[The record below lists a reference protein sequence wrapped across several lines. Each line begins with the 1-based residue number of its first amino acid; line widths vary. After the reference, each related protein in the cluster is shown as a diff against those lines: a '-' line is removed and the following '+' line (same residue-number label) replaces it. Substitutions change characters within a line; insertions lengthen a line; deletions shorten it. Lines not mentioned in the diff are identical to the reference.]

1 MRVSWNLFLCL
12 VFFSIPALAQK
23 KELLT
28 KYGKISDQEMALT
41 VYGNDPAA
49 PAVVL
54 FDKGH
59 VTHRYIDNLGFVL
72 EFERHVR
79 IKIFHK
85 AAYSLADVPIFFFN
99 WQKVQDLKA
108 SSYNLEGGKL
118 VETKLEKNNVFE
130 ERLTRSRMVKKMTIP
145 AVREGSIIEYRYTVV
160 DEGAVGIQDWM
171 FQRVDV
177 PTIWSEFEVSVPT
190 FIQFRKMSQGWVP
203 YSLAEE
209 AQKKE
214 IININYVERS
224 SGYVVSSKAQ
234 NIRVD
239 YMTNTMHFIQE
250 NVPALKPEPFIGSL
264 KDYLSQINFD
274 IQAVYE
280 TSVVPSGQSYSLV
293 NNGFKERTNR
303 WERLGEE
310 MLEDAYNDILR
321 SPKYTA
327 EATAACV
334 AGKTANP
341 EKVAAIYAFV
351 GKNYQSLDLD
361 YIMMS
366 QTMESL
372 TKSHKG
378 TPTDLNL
385 LFINMLRQA
394 KINAYPVMI
403 STRQNGHIAPFRVTT
418 ESVNRVIAA
427 VETEANTQ
435 TLIDLAGWP
444 NPLGLLPTEDLN
456 GEGLSLKSKESIA
469 WMPVQNKVPVRKS
482 VMGDFT
488 LEPATGLSGS
498 VTFSESGYGAVDAR
512 SKIREKDLQTF
523 VSEQFKELI
532 ADGSATD
539 LQFENADNWQEA
551 GVKGTFNLST
561 SAFINFSGDKI
572 YLTPALGF
580 GPKENPFKNPERK
593 FNIDLGVVNSQT
605 YNFTFKIPAGYKVEE
620 IPKSLKMAFGEN
632 ALLFEYFMEVTP
644 EQVKISIRQSI
655 KKPVIAVDQYAD
667 LQQFFATLIAKMG
680 EQVVLTKG

>member
-12 VFFSIPALAQK
+12 VFFSIPALGQK

-28 KYGKISDQEMALT
+28 KYGKLSDQEMALT

-341 EKVAAIYAFV
+341 
-351 GKNYQSLDLD
+351 
-361 YIMMS
+361 
-366 QTMESL
+366 
-372 TKSHKG
+372 
-378 TPTDLNL
+378 
-385 LFINMLRQA
+385 
-394 KINAYPVMI
+394 VMI
-403 STRQNGHIAPFRVTT
+403 STRQNGHISPFRVTT

-482 VMGDFT
+482 VIGDFT

-498 VTFSESGYGAVDAR
+498 VTFSESGYGAVVAR

-580 GPKENPFKNPERK
+580 GPKKNPFKNPERK

-605 YNFTFKIPAGYKVEE
+605 YNFTFKIPAGYKAEE

-632 ALLFEYFMEVTP
+632 ALLFEYFTEVTP
-644 EQVKISIRQSI
+644 GQVKISIRQSI